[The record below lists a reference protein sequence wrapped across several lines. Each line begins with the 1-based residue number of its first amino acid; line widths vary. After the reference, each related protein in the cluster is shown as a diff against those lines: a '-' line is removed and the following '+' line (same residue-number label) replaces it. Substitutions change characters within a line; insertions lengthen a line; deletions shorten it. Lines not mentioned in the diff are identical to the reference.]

1 MAKIVVDAGV
11 KLAFNLPQ
19 QNINL
24 GTMPSMDASFNM
36 EDIDTYVAIILPII
50 FAAACLPFVVMR
62 AAMMEL
68 DCFITRRKQLGENF
82 DDLIVLEGFKHR
94 PRVNNRRLYYNQS
107 LAE

>member
-1 MAKIVVDAGV
+1 M
-11 KLAFNLPQ
+11 
-19 QNINL
+19 
-24 GTMPSMDASFNM
+24 
-36 EDIDTYVAIILPII
+36 
-50 FAAACLPFVVMR
+50 FAVACLPFVIMR

-107 LAE
+107 LAEILASNSESKELKCRLYLSLICSGFGMFVMTGCFMGLGAFIAMQFINH